1 MIVATYKIQDKN
13 PRIFATVTGP
23 AKWRIEIYHA
33 LDGVIE
39 THVITPKQRC
49 NLSELLPLAVESIE
63 ELLADMPTVDD
74 AGFIVTRLR

>member
-13 PRIFATVTGP
+13 PRIFATVNGP

-33 LDGVIE
+33 LDGVME
-39 THVITPKQRC
+39 KHSITPRQRC
-49 NLSELLPLAVESIE
+49 DLKDLLPLAVESIE